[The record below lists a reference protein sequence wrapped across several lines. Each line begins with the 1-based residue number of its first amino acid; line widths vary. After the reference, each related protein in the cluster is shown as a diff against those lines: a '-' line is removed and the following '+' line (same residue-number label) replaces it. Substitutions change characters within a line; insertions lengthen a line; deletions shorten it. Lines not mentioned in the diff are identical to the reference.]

1 MYIMAD
7 YKLPTGI
14 AVKFWRVGNIKI
26 DSLNKK
32 LWVEVLGYMDISH
45 YMKNR
50 FNGTLER
57 FIEERSFEWETCL
70 QTIGS
75 ASELEKLAFS
85 LGLKKLAPY
94 NPIIYTD
101 IGVIVDPKSF
111 EGFEKY
117 FS

>member
-7 YKLPTGI
+7 YKLPTGVP
-14 AVKFWRVGNIKI
+14 VKFWRVGNIKI

-45 YMKNR
+45 YMRNR
-50 FNGTLER
+50 FNGTLQK
-57 FIEERSFEWETCL
+57 FVEERDFVWDECL
-70 QTIGS
+70 ATIGN
-75 ASELEKLAFS
+75 ASNLEKLAFS
-85 LGLKKLAPY
+85 LGLKKLEPY

-101 IGVIVDPKSF
+101 TGVIVDSSEF

-117 FS
+117 F